1 MMEISQFAPVLIPT
15 LNRYVHLRRCVESL
29 SRCTHADKTDLYIA
43 LDYPANDSH
52 WEGYNKIKDYLNEIS
67 VFKSVNI
74 IKRDKNFGAIQNFR
88 NAREQI
94 FQTCDRII
102 LSEDDNE
109 FSPNFLDYINKGLD
123 KFENDPRVIAI
134 CGFSYPIEI
143 PKNYN
148 YNHYFSKA
156 FSAWGYGIWKSK
168 YNDIDWSINN
178 IKKFLKNP
186 FNIWKIKY
194 VPYDL
199 LFGLFHIIKTG
210 KITGDRIFAFNNFIH
225 NTYSV
230 FPTISKVKNCGH
242 DGSGIHCNVSKLT
255 YILQEQMIDEEKIF
269 CFDNVKVKEDPNIKK
284 SINKHFKSLLN
295 KSFKKRLKRWIKI
308 NYFYMCILL
317 NKY

>member
-1 MMEISQFAPVLIPT
+1 MMEITQFAPVLIPT
-15 LNRYVHLRRCVESL
+15 LNRYEHFLRCVESL
-29 SRCTHADKTDLYIA
+29 SKCTHADKTDLYIA
-43 LDYPANDSH
+43 LDYPANDLH
-52 WEGYNKIKDYLNEIS
+52 WEGYNKIKEYLNEIS
-67 VFKSVNI
+67 GFKSLNI
-74 IKRDKNFGAIQNFR
+74 IQRDKNFGAIQNFR

>member
-1 MMEISQFAPVLIPT
+1 MEISQFAPVLIPT

>member
-1 MMEISQFAPVLIPT
+1 MEITQFAPVLIPT
-15 LNRYVHLRRCVESL
+15 LNRYEHFHRCVESL